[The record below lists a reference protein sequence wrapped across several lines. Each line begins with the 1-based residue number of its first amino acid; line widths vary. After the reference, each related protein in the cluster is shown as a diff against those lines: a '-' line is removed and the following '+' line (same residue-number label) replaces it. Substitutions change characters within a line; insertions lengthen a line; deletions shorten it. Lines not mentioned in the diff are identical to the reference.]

1 MKCAKAQE
9 LFSGYLE
16 KTIQPPMGVAFEQ
29 HLAECARCKATY
41 DRFHATAVVLDELP
55 LLEPPPDLHAVIM
68 ARVQQARRAAPSRVS
83 WLRLDW
89 QSVFTLRVPAKAL
102 AMGAA
107 LLLIFVM
114 LVQLT
119 PLHSIVKAYTAGLF
133 GIQRYTKHLP
143 DDTGVGHKLMPSGVK
158 TESGAKYA
166 DVGDGLM
173 IRVSVDSSND
183 AATVY
188 VIRLRARDDQSIPF
202 QVSLLP
208 DSSLVRAGHVT
219 NVVNAGTVVGDRE
232 AAVPVVITQPS
243 SSRKTKVALVVW
255 KSEGRSFS
263 EYVFMP
269 SAFGLVAKGASLSM
283 TDAGVCDL
291 LSRFSSDYGVVIL
304 APGDVVARSASVAV
318 DASTADEA
326 MSVAMRQ
333 AGLSCRSLGSSI
345 YSVR

>member
-68 ARVQQARRAAPSRVS
+68 ARVQQARRAAPSRVR

-89 QSVFTLRVPAKAL
+89 HSVFTLRVHAKAL

-114 LVQLT
+114 LVQMT
-119 PLHSIVKAYTAGLF
+119 PLHSIVKAYTAGFFL
-133 GIQRYTKHLP
+133 QLYTKDLP
-143 DDTGVGHKLMPSGVK
+143 DDSGVAPGLLPSGVK

-173 IRVSVDSSND
+173 IGVSVDSSND
-183 AATVY
+183 AGMVY
-188 VIRLRARDDQSIPF
+188 AIRLRARNGQSIPF
-202 QVSLLP
+202 EVR
-208 DSSLVRAGHVT
+208 DSSISLARAGYVT
-219 NVVNAGTVVGDRE
+219 NVVKAGTVVGDRE
-232 AAVPVVITQPS
+232 SAVRVVVTQPS

-255 KSEGRSFS
+255 KSKGRSFS

-269 SAFGLVAKGASLSM
+269 SAFGSVAKGANLSV

-304 APGDVVARSASVAV
+304 APGDVVVRSASVAV

-333 AGLSCRSLGSSI
+333 AGLSSRSIGPSI
-345 YSVR
+345 YAVR